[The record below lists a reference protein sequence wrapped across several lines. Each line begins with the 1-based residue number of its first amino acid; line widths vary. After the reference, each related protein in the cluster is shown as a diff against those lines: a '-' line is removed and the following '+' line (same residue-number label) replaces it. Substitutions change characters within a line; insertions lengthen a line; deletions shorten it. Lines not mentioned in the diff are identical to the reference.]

1 MRIIIAIIVGI
12 LWIPTDIL
20 GQSKKPFVT
29 SDLMKI
35 TTASQIQISPDGSK
49 AVIVVTRRAVRGESD
64 YYYTSHLYLTNLNV
78 EEDARQ
84 LTFGDRRDGQPVW
97 SPDGSK
103 IAFVRLDKDK
113 PQIWMMAL
121 NGGEAYPIS
130 KTKNGASSPK
140 WSPDGKKVLFTS
152 SIPYHEIEGNVPWD
166 YERPGREQN
175 DEPNF
180 KSMSTDQK
188 KEVKIN
194 QDGYINEVRAWL
206 AQNASQD
213 NPRVFINESFQA
225 EQKLYTNL
233 SFSHLFVKELAKED
247 EYQLTNGFQ
256 NFLGAHWSP
265 DSKSIITHSKAYRVH
280 PDRDMDTD
288 LWTIDVNT
296 KLAKLFLSY
305 PGYSSSNPI
314 YSSDGK
320 QILFTVKPEK
330 NIYTAQSQLAVVTS
344 SGTNPKILTSS
355 LDRDANNG
363 SWSVDNQTIYFTA
376 GSEGDGVLFK
386 IPFKGG
392 SISKVIDRSDVSVS
406 DFEIHGEKVVY
417 SLSAI
422 DNPSELYVLNLKD
435 KSNRQLTK
443 LNDWVKT
450 KIVSTPKEYWI
461 TRPDGMKVQYWVMEP
476 VGVKPGVKYPTILY
490 IHGGPA
496 GMYGPLAQWEE
507 FQLEA
512 SWGYG
517 VVFSNPRGSSG
528 YGDQFKKGNMKDWGH
543 GPAGDILGSLEDA
556 AKNNSWID
564 QNQLFLAGGSYAG
577 YMVAW
582 IVGHDHRFKAANAQ
596 RGVYD
601 LTTFLGEG
609 NQYRLVPSY
618 FGGYP
623 WDPAAKELIEGES
636 PITYVNEIKT
646 PLLIM
651 HSDNDLRTGVIQS
664 EMLYKSLKLLN
675 KPVEYIRYPNE
686 GHELSRSG
694 NPLRMMDRNI
704 RIIEFFERYVKH
716 PEIPAAVLSN

>member
-1 MRIIIAIIVGI
+1 MRLIITIIIYIALLPSIAI
-12 LWIPTDIL
+12 

-35 TTASQIQISPDGSK
+35 ASANQIQISPDGSK
-49 AVIVVTRRAVRGESD
+49 AVMVVTRRAVRGESD
-64 YYYTSHLYLTNLNV
+64 YYYTSQLYLANLSII
-78 EEDARQ
+78 EDSKQ
-84 LTFGDRRDGQPVW
+84 LTFGDRRDGQPSW

-103 IAFVRLDKDK
+103 IAFVRIDKDK
-113 PQIWMMAL
+113 PQIWVLPM
-121 NGGEAYPIS
+121 NGGEAYPVTKS
-130 KTKNGASSPK
+130 KNGASSPK
-140 WSPDGKKVLFTS
+140 WSPDGNIILFTS
-152 SIPYHEIEGNVPWD
+152 LIPYHEIVGEVPWN
-166 YERPGREQN
+166 YERPGRDQN

-180 KSMSTDQK
+180 KSMSSDQK
-188 KEVKIN
+188 KEVKTN
-194 QDGYINEVRAWL
+194 QDGSVNEVRAWL

-225 EQKLYTNL
+225 EQKLYTDL
-233 SFSHLFVKELAKED
+233 SFTHLFIKDLSKD
-247 EYQLTNGFQ
+247 EEVQITSGFQ
-256 NFLGAHWSP
+256 NFLGAQWSP
-265 DSKSIITHSKAYRVH
+265 DGKNIIAHSKAYKVH

-288 LWTIDVNT
+288 LWSIDPTT
-296 KLAKLFLSY
+296 KIAKLFLSY
-305 PGYSSSNPI
+305 AGFSCSNPN

-320 QILFTVKPEK
+320 QILFNIKAEK
-330 NIYTAQSQLAVVTS
+330 DIYTAQSQLAIVS
-344 SGTNPKILTSS
+344 STGSNPKILTSS
-355 LDRDANNG
+355 LDRDAYNA
-363 SWSVDNQTIYFTA
+363 SWSKDNQTIYFTA
-376 GSEGDGVLFK
+376 GSEGDGILFK
-386 IPFKGG
+386 VPTKGG
-392 SISKVIDRSDVSVS
+392 SVSKVIEKDDVSIS
-406 DFEIHGEKVVY
+406 GFEINGDKLVY
-417 SLSAI
+417 SLATI
-422 DNPSELYVLNLKD
+422 ENPSEVYLMNLKD
-435 KSNRQLTK
+435 KSQRQLTK
-443 LNDWVKT
+443 LNEWVKS
-450 KIVSTPKEYWI
+450 KIISTPKEYWI

-476 VGVKPGVKYPTILY
+476 VGKKPGVKYPTILY
-490 IHGGPA
+490 MHGGPA
-496 GMYGPLAQWEE
+496 GMYGPLGQWEE

-528 YGDQFKKGNMKDWGH
+528 YGDKFKKGNMKDWGH
-543 GPAGDILGSLEDA
+543 GPAGDILGSMDDA

-564 QNQLFLAGGSYAG
+564 QDQLFLAGGSYAG

-623 WDPAAKELIEGES
+623 WDANAKALIESES
-636 PITYVNEIKT
+636 PLTYVDQIKT
-646 PLLIM
+646 PLLII

-675 KPVEYIRYPNE
+675 RPVEYIRYPNE

-704 RIIEFFERYVKH
+704 RIIEFFERYVNH
-716 PEIPAAVLSN
+716 PETPAAVSH